1 MKALTNAAKNL
12 IAKTDAALDYFWVGI
27 VRYRIERKLSE
38 FYWKWAAYVQDFHV
52 HVFCTVPTEKLNKLR
67 HQAKRHAL
75 QAQLIKESFK

>member
-12 IAKTDAALDYFWVGI
+12 IAKIDAALDYFWVGI
-27 VRYRIERKLSE
+27 VLYRIERKVSE
-38 FYWKWAAYVQDFHV
+38 LYWARAAYVQDFHV
-52 HVFCTVPTEKLNKLR
+52 HVFFTVPTEKLNKLR